1 MKKSE
6 LKQFIREE
14 IISTLSEAEQ
24 GVIHTKDQRKAEELA
39 KKGLNVSIDEGN
51 NTKITAPLVQFLDLQ
66 RFNSSELKDFEYIS
80 TKIHDYAE
88 NIDIEF
94 SDNEALDLAKQYIA
108 VKNKINERKKKSE
121 DEDEDVEVKDDWNK
135 VDKEDS
141 FVEKEPSAK
150 DLKKGDKVTK
160 MAAKLAMVTKEMK
173 SVVSQWKKAEGSEK
187 DRLLNR
193 LKELTKVKKELD
205 AFITPTIGTDED

>member
-24 GVIHTKDQRKAEELA
+24 GIIHTKDQNKAVELA
-39 KKGLNVSIDEGN
+39 KKGLNVSIDEN
-51 NTKITAPLVQFLDLQ
+51 LNPEVTKAVERFIKAMAKKYGYGEQDAIFAITSAL
-66 RFNSSELKDFEYIS
+66 NKMKSS
-80 TKIHDYAE
+80 T
-88 NIDIEF
+88 NIDE
-94 SDNEALDLAKQYIA
+94 
-108 VKNKINERKKKSE
+108 KKKSE

-135 VDKEDS
+135 VEKEDS

>member
-39 KKGLNVSIDEGN
+39 KKGLNVSIDE
-51 NTKITAPLVQFLDLQ
+51 
-66 RFNSSELKDFEYIS
+66 
-80 TKIHDYAE
+80 
-88 NIDIEF
+88 
-94 SDNEALDLAKQYIA
+94 
-108 VKNKINERKKKSE
+108 KKKSE
-121 DEDEDVEVKDDWNK
+121 EDEDIEVKDDWNK
-135 VDKEDS
+135 VEKEDS
-141 FVEKEPSAK
+141 FVEKEPTAK

>member
-24 GVIHTKDQRKAEELA
+24 GIIHTKDQNKAVELA
-39 KKGLNVSIDEGN
+39 KKGLNVSIDE
-51 NTKITAPLVQFLDLQ
+51 
-66 RFNSSELKDFEYIS
+66 
-80 TKIHDYAE
+80 
-88 NIDIEF
+88 
-94 SDNEALDLAKQYIA
+94 
-108 VKNKINERKKKSE
+108 KKKSE
-121 DEDEDVEVKDDWNK
+121 DEDEDIEVKDDWNK
-135 VDKEDS
+135 VEKEDS
-141 FVEKEPSAK
+141 FVEKEPTAK

>member
-39 KKGLNVSIDEGN
+39 KKGLNVSIDE
-51 NTKITAPLVQFLDLQ
+51 
-66 RFNSSELKDFEYIS
+66 
-80 TKIHDYAE
+80 
-88 NIDIEF
+88 
-94 SDNEALDLAKQYIA
+94 
-108 VKNKINERKKKSE
+108 KKKSE
-121 DEDEDVEVKDDWNK
+121 EDEDIEVKDDWNK

>member
-39 KKGLNVSIDEGN
+39 KKGLNVSIDEKKKSDSGENSKIVKIGQTISVEGKYPGIFVDAEVTGVRGEMISYTTKDGDFGN
-51 NTKITAPLVQFLDLQ
+51 LNVNSEKI
-66 RFNSSELKDFEYIS
+66 S
-80 TKIHDYAE
+80 
-88 NIDIEF
+88 IDE
-94 SDNEALDLAKQYIA
+94 
-108 VKNKINERKKKSE
+108 KKKSE
-121 DEDEDVEVKDDWNK
+121 EDEDVEVKDDWNK

-173 SVVSQWKKAEGSEK
+173 SVVSQWKKAEGNEK